1 MVLFVDD
8 YWRTMNS
15 LFMIIAAL
23 TQLKFS
29 FQFLVGCV
37 CFQFLVGCVC
47 LQLNLEEAE
56 NEETHTTIR

>member
-29 FQFLVGCV
+29 FQFLVGY
-37 CFQFLVGCVC
+37 VC